1 VISHAARRIAA
12 YIVTALG
19 AVAAPVCAQQPT
31 PATPN
36 AGAGSLFGA
45 VINDEN
51 AAPLPGAT
59 VVLATGGDGIV
70 SGDRRVGTVVMLTRS
85 TTTDSDGRYRFDDVA
100 AGPYVLRFHRLGFRP
115 ATIGVVLRG
124 ADSRISV
131 GLAVVA
137 VRLQPMSV
145 SGEQSEPYPAR
156 ARSTQ
161 DAEGDA
167 RIAAILQRQR
177 RYLATDV
184 REVTH
189 ADVAEGV
196 TLGES
201 DLFRA
206 LQRLPGIT
214 TRNELSAE
222 LWTRGARW
230 DRTRILF
237 DGLPL
242 FDPLHGVGAYAA
254 VNEDAIGSAYLH
266 SGVRPASIGEG
277 SAGVL
282 DIRSRAGGGTGRLRG
297 VLDETMMSERAALDQ
312 RVAGGRGAWMVAGR
326 RSNALTMLPRIRY
339 NMGNEPVNYS
349 ELSTREDWAFDGGRA
364 LEVSAL
370 HERDHLTR
378 DDATGNGD
386 TRASWGNDLARVTLE
401 TPLGSLVARHTGGI
415 SRYGGSVDSATRSLG
430 LVDASDF
437 PISTGVAYL
446 TIGTEIAP
454 ATEGGMVPPWT
465 AGWELVHQR
474 ADAAGATRA
483 AFLGDWFD
491 ERTSTRRAA
500 LTNLALWGDRR
511 IQPAA
516 SLTVEPGLRI
526 EAGSSLRGSGSV
538 RVSPRILARFAP
550 GDSAILWSMSAGR
563 SYQYTQSLEPIN
575 VVHPTTPGLV
585 PLWLIADGDTP
596 ALRTDLVTAGVERW
610 LDERWHGAV
619 TAYLRRAAG
628 LLVPDPRAGSI
639 TAHELFV
646 EGTESARGVEGAL
659 RRVQGRWTTQLGV
672 QIGVSTM
679 RAAGEEYAASEDRR
693 QAFDM
698 TLLSRLGRG
707 WRVGGAFAASS
718 GAPFTRVH
726 EGVPVF
732 DAATMTSHWDPAP
745 VTEAPNALRLPNYQG
760 LDLLADW
767 SGDWLWGTRVGLELQ
782 LHDLY
787 SSGATAGYSGYSP
800 CINGRASQTC
810 TRRDYYMPERGI
822 QPFVGIRIAF

>member
-1 VISHAARRIAA
+1 MSLH
-12 YIVTALG
+12 
-19 AVAAPVCAQQPT
+19 AQQAV
-31 PATPN
+31 PASPN
-36 AGAGSLFGA
+36 AGIGALYGA
-45 VINDEN
+45 VINDES
-51 AAPLPGAT
+51 AVPLSGAT
-59 VVLATGGDGIV
+59 VILATDGDGV
-70 SGDRRVGTVVMLTRS
+70 VGGDRRSGSLVMQTRS
-85 TTTDSDGRYRFDDVA
+85 TTTDAGGRYRFDDVA
-100 AGPYVLRFHRLGFRP
+100 VGSYVLRFHRLGFRP
-115 ATIGVVLRG
+115 ATVGVMLRG

-131 GLAVVA
+131 GLAVVP
-137 VRLQPMSV
+137 VRLQPMAV
-145 SGEQSEPYPAR
+145 SSEQPAPYPGPAT
-156 ARSTQ
+156 ATP
-161 DAEGDA
+161 DAEGVA
-167 RIAAILQRQR
+167 RVAAILQRQR
-177 RYLATDV
+177 HYLATDV

-189 ADVAEGV
+189 ADVVEGV

-214 TRNELSAE
+214 SRNELSAE

-242 FDPLHGVGAYAA
+242 FDPLHAIGAYAA
-254 VNEDAIGSAYLH
+254 VDENAIGSAFLH
-266 SGVRPASIGEG
+266 SGVRPASIAEG

-282 DIRSRAGGGTGRLRG
+282 ELRSRSGGGTGRVRG
-297 VLDETMMSERAALDQ
+297 VGEITTMSERAALDQ
-312 RVAGGRGAWMVAGR
+312 RVAGGRGAWMIAAR
-326 RSNALTMLPRIRY
+326 RAASPRMIPSIRY
-339 NMGNEPVNYS
+339 NVGNDPVSYS
-349 ELSTREDWAFDGGRA
+349 ELSTRGDWAFDGGRA

-370 HERDHLTR
+370 HERDVLTR
-378 DDATGNGD
+378 EIATGPGD

-401 TPLGSLVARHTGGI
+401 TPLGSLVARHTAGI
-415 SRYGGSVDSATRSLG
+415 SRYGGRVDSAVRSLG

-437 PISTGVAYL
+437 PLSTGVAYL
-446 TIGTEIAP
+446 TIGTEVAP
-454 ATEGGMVPPWT
+454 ATAGGMAPLWT
-465 AGWELVHQR
+465 AGWEVAHQR

-491 ERTSTRRAA
+491 TTTSTHRAA
-500 LTNLALWGDRR
+500 LTNLALWGVRR
-511 IQPAA
+511 MRPASA
-516 SLTVEPGLRI
+516 VTIEPGLRI
-526 EAGSSLRGSGSV
+526 EGGTALRGSGSV
-538 RVSPRILARFAP
+538 RISPRIAARFAP

-585 PLWLIADGDTP
+585 PLWLIADAGTP

-610 LDERWHGAV
+610 LGERWHGAV
-619 TAYLRRAAG
+619 TTYVRRTAG

-672 QIGVSTM
+672 QFGVARM
-679 RAAGEEYAASEDRR
+679 HAAGEEYAATEDRR

-698 TLLSRLGRG
+698 TFLSRIGRG
-707 WRVGGAFAASS
+707 WRVGGALAASS

-726 EGVPVF
+726 EGVPLF

-745 VTEAPNALRLPNYQG
+745 VTEAPNALRLPDYRG
-760 LDLLADW
+760 MDLLADW
-767 SGDWLWGTRVGLELQ
+767 SRDWIWGTHIGVELQ

-787 SSGATAGYSGYSP
+787 SSGGTPGYTGYSP
-800 CINGRASQTC
+800 CTTGPPSPSCA
-810 TRRDYYMPERGI
+810 RRDYYTPARGA